1 MVQDRLLP
9 IIINKKT
16 FVVLCCSCK
25 TKSDK
30 KWDQTTRVN
39 RCYAKSDA
47 EKKDDS
53 EENCFGVD
61 VVLTL
66 GSNNMPKSNMEK
78 NYNRVKKQVG

>member
-1 MVQDRLLP
+1 M
-9 IIINKKT
+9 INKKNSV
-16 FVVLCCSCK
+16 FYAVHVK
-25 TKSDK
+25 RKSDK

-39 RCYAKSDA
+39 RCYAKGDA

-66 GSNNMPKSNMEK
+66 GSNNMPKLNMEK
-78 NYNRVKKQVG
+78 NYNHVEKASWVRCYQ